1 MFSQKFEVRRKDV
14 FKMKSGSPS
23 GRQPIDSSY
32 ILDLAEVEPGIYLVE
47 YPNAFGTWLAS
58 FQGNSHLLSKV
69 DFLNQFSF
77 SFSIQVGDDG
87 ELSLIHKE
95 EVVKFCSVIEYGL
108 VTQGVDKK
116 ELDLLSLIEQN
127 ICNEVKV
134 ILGDYKQFLDMEE
147 GFYDIENG
155 AIKCSSLYIGQY
167 DEGTYIVTLSGVRMA
182 QSISSSDLKRAFVDF
197 ESGAFQSVDD
207 YKNVNLKV
215 KRVFV
220 NALGELIG
228 YANHLRANSR
238 LYDKNQLLV
247 IEKCEP

>member
-1 MFSQKFEVRRKDV
+1 MFSQEFEVRRKDI

-23 GRQPIDSSY
+23 ERQPIDSSY

-58 FQGNSHLLSKV
+58 FQGSSHLLSKV

-77 SFSIQVGDDG
+77 SFSIQVGGDG
-87 ELSLIHKE
+87 ELFLIHKE
-95 EVVKFCSVIEYGL
+95 EAVKFLSVIECGL
-108 VTQGVDKK
+108 VAQGIDKK
-116 ELDLLSLIEQN
+116 ELDLLPLIECN

-182 QSISSSDLKRAFVDF
+182 QSISSSDLKRAFYDF
-197 ESGAFQSVDD
+197 ERGVFQSVDD
-207 YKNVNLKV
+207 YKNVNLRV
-215 KRVFV
+215 KRIFV
-220 NALGELIG
+220 NTLGEVME

-238 LYDKNQLLV
+238 VYDKYQLLV
-247 IEKCEP
+247 AERCKP